1 MINPIG
7 NPNIIPSIL
16 SSKPP
21 CPGSIWPVSFIF
33 DFLLRYE
40 NNKSPVWTKKEIIIP
55 ITIFSNNELLNNI
68 FKQKQLVH
76 EASKKDP
83 ILPEKV
89 LLGLIFVSLGPLN
102 IFPKI

>member
-21 CPGSIWPVSFIF
+21 WPGSIWPVFFIF

-40 NNKSPVWTKKEIIIP
+40 NNKSPI
-55 ITIFSNNELLNNI
+55 
-68 FKQKQLVH
+68 
-76 EASKKDP
+76 
-83 ILPEKV
+83 
-89 LLGLIFVSLGPLN
+89 
-102 IFPKI
+102 

>member
-7 NPNIIPSIL
+7 NPSIIPSIL

-21 CPGSIWPVSFIF
+21 CPGNILPVSFIF

-55 ITIFSNNELLNNI
+55 INRLSKIELLNKI
-68 FKQKQLVH
+68 FNKKKLVA
-76 EASKKDP
+76 EANKNEP
-83 ILPEKV
+83 TLPEKV
-89 LLGLIFVSLGPLN
+89 LLGLILVSLGPLN
-102 IFPKI
+102 VFPKM